1 MRNVDYSPLY
11 RSMVGFD
18 RLASLLDAASKS
30 ETASN
35 WPPYNIE
42 TTGENAYRVEIAVA
56 GFKPEELNV
65 EVKENTLTVSGR
77 KAANDDNKRYLHR
90 GLAERNFERR
100 FQLADYV
107 FVTDAQLADGL
118 LSISLKRE
126 LPEAMKP
133 RQIAINTGAAPQQE
147 LIEGKATQQ
156 TQAA

>member
-1 MRNVDYSPLY
+1 MRTTDFSPLY

-18 RLASLLDAASKS
+18 RLATLLDAASKS
-30 ETASN
+30 EAASN

-65 EVKENTLTVSGR
+65 EVKEGTLTVAGR
-77 KAANDDNKRYLHR
+77 KIANDEGKRYLHR

-107 FVTDAQLADGL
+107 LVTDARLQDGL
-118 LSISLKRE
+118 LQIDLRRE

-133 RQIAINTGAAPQQE
+133 RRIEIQGAAPRND
-147 LIEGKATQQ
+147 LIEAQAEAPA
-156 TQAA
+156 QAA

>member
-1 MRNVDYSPLY
+1 MRNADFSPLY

-18 RLASLLDAASKS
+18 HLAALLDQAAKT

-42 TTGENAYRVEIAVA
+42 TTGENEYRIELAVA
-56 GFKPEELNV
+56 GFRPEELNV
-65 EVKENTLTVSGR
+65 EVKENTLTVAGR
-77 KAANDDNKRYLHR
+77 KAANDENKRYLHR

-107 FVTDAQLADGL
+107 FVTDADLHDGL
-118 LSISLKRE
+118 LCISLKRE

-133 RQIAINTGAAPQQE
+133 RRIEIKAGSQPQE
-147 LIEGKATQQ
+147 LIEGKATQ
-156 TQAA
+156 AA